1 MDRMKRIR
9 VDDNLIQQID
19 YYDIFP
25 PGKWSRRAKV
35 DYLIRIG
42 LAVLLEMFK
51 QKSEEQPADDNPNN
65 WQTNLLG
72 HMTIARVLDEVER
85 MRLPKSDLMKLLNRS
100 LSEG

>member
-9 VDDNLIQQID
+9 IDDSLIQQID

-51 QKSEEQPADDNPNN
+51 RESDER
-65 WQTNLLG
+65 QTENDGLKNLLG
-72 HMTIARVLDEVER
+72 HMTIARVLEEINQQK
-85 MRLPKSDLMKLLNRS
+85 LPKSDVARLLNRS
-100 LSEG
+100 LFEAG